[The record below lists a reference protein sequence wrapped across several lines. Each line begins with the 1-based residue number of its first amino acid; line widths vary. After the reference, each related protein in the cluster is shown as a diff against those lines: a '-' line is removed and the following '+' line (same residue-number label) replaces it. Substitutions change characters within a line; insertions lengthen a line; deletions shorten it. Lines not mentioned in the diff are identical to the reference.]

1 MANEIEQEYN
11 KLSKKYKL
19 TKFKEIDSEFEISTL
34 ETPKFLIRNIL
45 RKIEEKLEFYIE
57 VIGNL
62 VHPDASSISTMYEVR
77 YFSDDEKNEM
87 YLLFKNLMKVNRNII
102 ELILSSDEKEQADFL
117 NGFFNE
123 WLRIK
128 KELIN
133 YLDKMKESWEKE
145 STIEED
151 LGYFG

>member
-1 MANEIEQEYN
+1 M
-11 KLSKKYKL
+11 
-19 TKFKEIDSEFEISTL
+19 
-34 ETPKFLIRNIL
+34 
-45 RKIEEKLEFYIE
+45 
-57 VIGNL
+57 
-62 VHPDASSISTMYEVR
+62 HPDASSISSMYEVR

-87 YLLFKNLMKVNRNII
+87 YLLFKNLMKTNRNII
-102 ELILSSDEKEQADFL
+102 KLILSSDEKEQADFL

-128 KELIN
+128 KVLIN